1 MWTKYQQVLMTGAGI
16 LRRRTLNL
24 YSPSRKASREHLK
37 FIKEKRFNRPANFK
51 DTTEKVGLGGYL
63 LLGLPVTAFGLG
75 CWQVQRK
82 QWKENLIKTLEERT
96 KLPPVP
102 IPEKYATCVYVYFY
116 KYDLK
121 SVFVSV

>member
-1 MWTKYQQVLMTGAGI
+1 MASKYHQILMPISGI
-16 LRRRTLNL
+16 LKRRTLIL

-37 FIKEKRFNRPANFK
+37 FIKETRTQISRPLNFK
-51 DTTEKVGLGGYL
+51 NTTEKVGIGGYL
-63 LLGLPVTAFGLG
+63 LLALPITAFGLG

-102 IPEKYATCVYVYFY
+102 IPEKYV
-116 KYDLK
+116 
-121 SVFVSV
+121 